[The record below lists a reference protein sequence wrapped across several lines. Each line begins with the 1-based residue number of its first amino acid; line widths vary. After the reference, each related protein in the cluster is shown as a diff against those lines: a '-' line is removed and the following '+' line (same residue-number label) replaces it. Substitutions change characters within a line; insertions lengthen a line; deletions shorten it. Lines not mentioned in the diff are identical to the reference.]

1 MALVL
6 FAELAAGGVADNAA
20 MPDDELLEFIG
31 GWAPEELLWLED
43 MLREESESEPPPPA
57 QEGARDD

>member
-1 MALVL
+1 ML
-6 FAELAAGGVADNAA
+6 FAELAAGGVADKVV

-43 MLREESESEPPPPA
+43 MLREEEIGPRPGA
-57 QEGARDD
+57 QEGSRDG